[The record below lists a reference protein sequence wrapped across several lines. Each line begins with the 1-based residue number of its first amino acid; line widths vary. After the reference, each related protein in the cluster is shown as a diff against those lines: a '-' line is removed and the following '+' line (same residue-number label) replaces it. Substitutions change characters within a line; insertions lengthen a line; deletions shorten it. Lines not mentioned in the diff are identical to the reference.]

1 MSAPQTYTQTLL
13 IDCNRFSSV
22 EYSASKLSNV
32 NNSRFTNKV
41 SDGIT
46 LDIGDQVSIANAHIA
61 QRGAGGSVI
70 EFRGRT
76 LGKKTISYT
85 KTTNSSYIGF
95 SASDSMTP
103 YPQQSPTGYA
113 YETSENIEEEVDIKD
128 NEVTIISEYY
138 KNANAENYITLP
150 RMFGNYTPSQN
161 YNTCMTWKYPNY
173 NGSMGND
180 LSVSATAADYWT
192 SPDGYPVGVS
202 LFRPNASHIFQDDF
216 IQNIQGQGIVADI
229 QAPILKLKNDNSRYT
244 LFKQNEIVWSWDNVT
259 NASAIAYLSGS
270 ESSGLPSTIKPDP
283 ALHKYI
289 RVKQKVKLSV
299 PVGYNSPSNI
309 AATITDQLTQT
320 EDPIIIPYGDLL
332 SASGIG
338 DKTEGGHGQL
348 VNATLNKA
356 IPSVNYRN
364 FSDKGNLNF
373 FNASQKDAP
382 DYQLYGVG
390 ASSTNTVF
398 STNYLNSYAYVGFKR
413 PDFVEAGREA
423 FSYNSNLLN
432 QPITIEGDAL
442 SASFAVVHT
451 DIPWTDDNL
460 SKISI
465 FFNTQKN
472 LYPELLDGGLLEE
485 RTRYAA
491 YNTTSS
497 SLSASFREEARFL
510 HFHVWNLPIPADES
524 GLGSD
529 LYNLGLETY
538 VPTDDLLDPTSMPL
552 FIYYDKNSSHLT
564 ASQTNG
570 NRYDN
575 LAYGFA
581 RKHTK
586 DGIDYVAFTTEKI
599 GGITWRYMTPAGIIY
614 AKIGYDYHFIGYG
627 NAAIIPSTGY
637 HPLQYYGHQA
647 FQGADYIRH
656 SYIGADNPLFNFDT
670 IENRFELSDLHTAEK
685 VGNFYNA
692 GDPILHGTSAD
703 ILAPPPADQG
713 STDCYKINKQLNYA
727 TWSPS
732 MFPYPTIKTNVS
744 STATSNAGTGFI
756 EPSINI
762 DIGTTFDSRSGVI
775 ISDTG
780 VDEANFDQSLWGL
793 LGYKYSQ
800 FNVSGDGIKSSN
812 TTRFTNV
819 ITNVSG
825 ITTNADIISTASVNY
840 PSNGFATQLF
850 TSQANSNVLYFNIPK
865 RPLSGA
871 SPITV
876 TLATNVISPPTT
888 ISATS
893 TRIKAFALPRKLLRG
908 YFTLH
913 SDILDQTG
921 FYHNANPMSV
931 MASVG
936 KFNAASDFITYDGG
950 GPVFTVTRKKTIT
963 SITSQI
969 NDPEGT
975 VAQVGDNSGIVYRI
989 DKVIKADLNFATNL
1003 MAGVYGKPQQ

>member
-1 MSAPQTYTQTLL
+1 MSAPQTYTQTILV
-13 IDCNRFSSV
+13 DCNRFSSV
-22 EYSASKLSNV
+22 EYNASKLSIV
-32 NNSRFTNKV
+32 NNARFTNKV

-85 KTTNSSYIGF
+85 KTTDSSYIGF
-95 SASDSMTP
+95 SALDTMLP
-103 YPQQSPTGYA
+103 HGQQSPTGYA

-128 NEVTIISEYY
+128 NEITMVAEYY
-138 KNANAENYITLP
+138 KNTNAENYITLP

-161 YNTCMTWKYPNY
+161 YNVCMTWQYPNY

-180 LSVSATAADYWT
+180 LSVSATAANYWT
-192 SPDGYPVGVS
+192 CPDGYAVGIS
-202 LFRPNASHIFQDDF
+202 LFRPNASHIFQGDY
-216 IQNIQGQGIVADI
+216 IQNVWGQGIVADL
-229 QAPILKLKNDNSRYT
+229 QSPILKLKNDNSRYT

-289 RVKQKVKLSV
+289 RVKQKVKLTV
-299 PVGYNSPSNI
+299 PEGYNSPSNI

-320 EDPIIIPYGDLL
+320 EDPIIIPYGAVLADKQEP
-332 SASGIG
+332 A
-338 DKTEGGHGQL
+338 KTEGGHGQI

-364 FSDKGNLNF
+364 FSDRGNLNF

-382 DYQLYGVG
+382 DYQLYGIG

-413 PDFVEAGREA
+413 PDFVETGREA
-423 FSYNSNLLN
+423 FTFDGNLIN
-432 QPITIEGDAL
+432 KDIELADQAK
-442 SASFAVVHT
+442 AVVWT
-451 DIPWTDDNL
+451 DIVWTDDNL
-460 SKISI
+460 SKISK
-465 FFNTQKN
+465 FFDTQKT

-485 RTRYAA
+485 RTKYAT

-497 SLSASFREEARFL
+497 SLSASFRDEARFL
-510 HFHVWNLPIPADES
+510 HFQVWNIPIPADNDS
-524 GLGSD
+524 IGSD

-538 VPTDDLLDPTSMPL
+538 APDDDLLDPTSMPL
-552 FIYYDKNSSHLT
+552 FIYFNENTRHLT

-570 NRYDN
+570 DTYDN

-581 RKHTK
+581 RKHLHN
-586 DGIDYVAFTTEKI
+586 GVYYIAFTTERL
-599 GGITWRYMTPAGIIY
+599 GGLPDHYMTPAGIVH
-614 AKIGYDYHFIGYG
+614 AKIGYDYHFVGYG
-627 NAAIIPSTGY
+627 NAAIIPSSGY

-670 IENRFELSDLHTAEK
+670 VENRFELSNLHTAEK

-692 GDPILHGTSAD
+692 GDPIIHGVSAD

-713 STDCYKINKQLNYA
+713 VTDCYKINKQLNYA

-825 ITTNADIISTASVNY
+825 ITTNADIISTAPINY

-850 TSQANSNVLYFNIPK
+850 TSQANSDVLYFNGPK
-865 RPLSGA
+865 RPLSGT

-921 FYHNANPMSV
+921 FYHNANPMSI

-936 KFNAASDFITYDGG
+936 KYNAAADFITYDGG
-950 GPVFTVTRKKTIT
+950 GAVFTVTRKKTIT

-975 VAQVGDNSGIVYRI
+975 IAQVGDNSGIVYRV

-1003 MAGVYGKPQQ
+1003 MAGVYGKQQQ

>member
-1 MSAPQTYTQTLL
+1 MSSPQTYTQTLL
-13 IDCNRFSSV
+13 IDCNRFSSI

-46 LDIGDQVSIANAHIA
+46 LDIGDQVSIASAHIA

-70 EFRGRT
+70 EFRGNT
-76 LGKKTISYT
+76 LGKKKITYT
-85 KTTNSSYIGF
+85 KTTNSTYIGH
-95 SASDSMTP
+95 SASDTMLP

-161 YNTCMTWKYPNY
+161 YNTCMTWPYPNY
-173 NGSMGND
+173 NGSMGNEPA
-180 LSVSATAADYWT
+180 VAAKAENYWT
-192 SPDGYPVGVS
+192 CPDGYAVGIS

-216 IQNIQGQGIVADI
+216 IQNIEGQGVDADI
-229 QAPILKLKNDNSRYT
+229 QAPILKLKNDNTRYT
-244 LFKQNEIVWSWDNVT
+244 LFKQSEIVWSWDYVT
-259 NASAIAYLSGS
+259 NASAIAYLSG
-270 ESSGLPSTIKPDP
+270 GLEDVKPDP

-289 RVKQKVKLSV
+289 RVKEKVKLSV

-320 EDPIIIPYGDLL
+320 EDPIIIPYGDVL
-332 SASGIG
+332 SGSGIG

-356 IPSVNYRN
+356 IPSANYRN
-364 FSDKGNLNF
+364 FSDRGNLNF

-382 DYQLYGVG
+382 DYQLYGIG

-413 PDFVEAGREA
+413 PDFVETGREA
-423 FSYNSNLLN
+423 FTYDSNYLN
-432 QPITIEGDAL
+432 VDIPINGEPV
-442 SASFAVVHT
+442 AVVHT
-451 DIPWTDDNL
+451 DIPWTNDNL
-460 SKISI
+460 LKISK
-465 FFNTQKN
+465 FFDTQKN
-472 LYPELLDGGLLEE
+472 LYPELLDGGLLEG
-485 RTRYAA
+485 RTNYST
-491 YNTTSS
+491 YNPTST

-510 HFHVWNLPIPADES
+510 HFHVWNLPIPVGDS

-586 DGIDYVAFTTEKI
+586 DDIDYVAFTTEKI
-599 GGITWRYMTPAGIIY
+599 GGIPEEYTTPAGIIH
-614 AKIGYDYHFIGYG
+614 AKIGYDYHFLGYG

-670 IENRFELSDLHTAEK
+670 VENRFELSNLHTAEK

-713 STDCYKINKQLNYA
+713 VTDCYKINKQLNYA

-732 MFPYPTIKTNVS
+732 MFPYSAIKTNVS

-775 ISDTG
+775 LSDTG
-780 VDEANFDQSLWGL
+780 VDEINFDQSLWGL

-800 FNVSGDGIKSSN
+800 FSVSGEGIKSAN
-812 TTRFTNV
+812 TTRYTNV

-825 ITTNADIISTASVNY
+825 ITTNADIISTAPINY
-840 PSNGFATQLF
+840 PANGFATQLF
-850 TSQANSNVLYFNIPK
+850 TSQANSDVLYFSTAK
-865 RPLSGA
+865 RPLSGT
-871 SPITV
+871 SPITAA
-876 TLATNVISPPTT
+876 LATNVISPPTT
-888 ISATS
+888 IAAIS
-893 TRIKAFALPRKLLRG
+893 TTIKANALPRKLLRG

-921 FYHNANPMSV
+921 FYHNANPMSI
-931 MASVG
+931 MATVG
-936 KFNAASDFITYDGG
+936 KYNAASDFITYEGG
-950 GPVFTVTRKKTIT
+950 GAVFTITRKKTIT
-963 SITSQI
+963 SVTSQI

-975 VAQVGDNSGIVYRI
+975 IAQVGDNSGIVYRI

-1003 MAGVYGKPQQ
+1003 MAGVYGKPQ

>member
-1 MSAPQTYTQTLL
+1 MSSPQTYTQTLL
-13 IDCNRFSSV
+13 IDCNRFSSL
-22 EYSASKLSNV
+22 EYNASKLSNV

-70 EFRGRT
+70 EFRGT
-76 LGKKTISYT
+76 VLGKKNITYT
-85 KTTNSSYIGF
+85 KTTNSSYIGYNT
-95 SASDSMTP
+95 SDTMGP
-103 YPQQSPTGYA
+103 HAQQSPTGYA

-128 NEVTIISEYY
+128 NEITMVAEYY

-150 RMFGNYTPSQN
+150 RMFGNYAAAQSVSMSIT
-161 YNTCMTWKYPNY
+161 KYPDSV
-173 NGSMGND
+173 GGMGG
-180 LSVSATAADYWT
+180 VGGAAVAYAKDYWT
-192 SPDGYPVGVS
+192 VPDGYPVGLS
-202 LFRPNASHIFQDDF
+202 LFMPSASHVFDEDF
-216 IQNIQGQGIVADI
+216 ITDADGQGELAYFGHV
-229 QAPILKLKNDNSRYT
+229 LKLKNDNSRYT
-244 LFKQNEIVWSWDNVT
+244 LFKQNEIVWSHDYVT
-259 NASAIAYLSGS
+259 SASNAAYLSGS
-270 ESSGLPSTIKPDP
+270 ESSGIPSFQPPKPDP

-320 EDPIIIPYGDLL
+320 EDPILIGYGPPTGLSIPDR
-332 SASGIG
+332 
-338 DKTEGGHGQL
+338 KEGGTGQL
-348 VNATLNKA
+348 VNATINKA

-364 FSDKGNLNF
+364 FSDIANINF
-373 FNASQKDAP
+373 FSSARTGTPNFQVS
-382 DYQLYGVG
+382 GVG
-390 ASSTNTVF
+390 ASSTNNVY

-413 PDFVEAGREA
+413 PDLVETGREA
-423 FSYNSNLLN
+423 FTYNSNLLN
-432 QPITIEGDAL
+432 VVQ
-442 SASFAVVHT
+442 ASLTASEAVIHT
-451 DIPWTDDNL
+451 DILWTDDNL
-460 SKISI
+460 LKISK
-465 FFNTQKN
+465 FFDTQKT
-472 LYPELLDGGLLEE
+472 LYPELLHGGLLEN
-485 RTRYAA
+485 RTNYAT

-497 SLSASFREEARFL
+497 SLSASFRDEARFL
-510 HFHVWNLPIPADES
+510 HFQTWTGVIPTGAV
-524 GLGSD
+524 LGSD
-529 LYNLGLETY
+529 LYNLGPDAIAG
-538 VPTDDLLDPTSMPL
+538 VIDDPTSFPL
-552 FIYYDKNSSHLT
+552 FIYFNENSSATT

-570 NRYDN
+570 NTYDN

-581 RKHTK
+581 RKHTLSAV
-586 DGIDYVAFTTEKI
+586 DYVAFTTERI
-599 GGITWRYMTPAGIIY
+599 GGIPDNYFNGSDISS
-614 AKIGYDYHFIGYG
+614 AKIGYDYHFSAYG
-627 NAAIIPSTGY
+627 NAAILPSTGY
-637 HPLQYYGHQA
+637 FPLQYYGFQK

-670 IENRFELSDLHTAEK
+670 VENRFELSNLHTAEK

-692 GDPILHGTSAD
+692 GDPILHGGSSD

-713 STDCYKINKQLNYA
+713 SVDCYKINKQLNYA

-732 MFPYPTIKTNVS
+732 MFPYSAISTNVS
-744 STATSNAGTGFI
+744 ATATSTAGTGFI
-756 EPSINI
+756 QPSVNI

-775 ISDTG
+775 ISDAG

-800 FNVSGDGIKSSN
+800 FNASGDDIKNSN

-825 ITTNADIISTASVNY
+825 ITTNANIISTDPINY
-840 PSNGFATQLF
+840 PANGFATQLF
-850 TSQANSNVLYFNIPK
+850 TSQANSDVLYFSVATTPLINTSNIT
-865 RPLSGA
+865 SA
-871 SPITV
+871 SANNI
-876 TLATNVISPPTT
+876 ISPPTT
-888 ISATS
+888 IPAES
-893 TRIKAFALPRKLLRG
+893 TNIKAFALPRKLLRG

-921 FYHNANPMSV
+921 FFHNSNPMSV

-936 KFNAASDFITYDGG
+936 KYSAASDFITYDGG

-989 DKVIKADLNFATNL
+989 DKIIKADLNFATNL
-1003 MAGVYGKPQQ
+1003 MAGVYGKQQQ